1 MNDFIRY
8 YSWHLPY
15 HRLYRGHPMTHPTHC
30 CQKCGE
36 RIGWA
41 GRFFQFLRIPLH
53 RCRRPYKAKVRI
65 DNSGA
70 SEWVN
75 IGEYFLSDEGQEFLK
90 KKK

>member
-1 MNDFIRY
+1 MIY
-8 YSWHLPY
+8 PSY
-15 HRLYRGHPMTHPTHC
+15 C

-36 RIGWA
+36 PIGWI

-53 RCRRPYKAKVRI
+53 RCEKKPYKVKVRI

-75 IGEYFLSDEGQEFLK
+75 IGEYFLSDEGREFLK
-90 KKK
+90 EMSEFAKRNIKK